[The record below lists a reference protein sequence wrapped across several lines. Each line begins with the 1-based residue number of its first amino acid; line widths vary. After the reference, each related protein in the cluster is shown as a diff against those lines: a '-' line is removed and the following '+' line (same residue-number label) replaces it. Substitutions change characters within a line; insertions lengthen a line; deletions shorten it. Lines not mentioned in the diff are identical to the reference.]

1 MAIGVLAVLASVGGV
16 AFIGWRGLS
25 SARGRRP
32 APPPAPD
39 IRRERRTRSRI
50 IPTTERPAELQIVGA
65 QFMEMP
71 EIKDVSTTGL
81 AISVPHRFNGET
93 PTQEV
98 EVLLTLHG
106 QGTVRARGEIRHVS
120 HARHSTFSFG
130 VEFVEISDDDRD
142 RIARYV
148 DDMAAQKITTK
159 GE

>member
-1 MAIGVLAVLASVGGV
+1 MAIGVLAALASVGGV
-16 AFIGWRGLS
+16 AFIGWLGLS
-25 SARGRRP
+25 GTRGRRREPP
-32 APPPAPD
+32 AAPD

-50 IPTTERPAELQIVGA
+50 IPTTAHPAELQIVGA
-65 QFMEMP
+65 QFLEMP

-93 PTQEV
+93 PTQDV

-106 QGTVRARGEIRHVS
+106 QGTVRARAAIRHVS
-120 HARHSTFSFG
+120 YARTSTFSFG

-148 DDMAAQKITTK
+148 DEMAEQNTAQKH
-159 GE
+159 G